1 MGGPIFQ
8 ADLADLAASHSV
20 YHCAPGDGNCRQA
33 GPEERETLPPIFA
46 RCFALVSC
54 QGLTS
59 NGSAVRID
67 GDPLGA
73 GNRRKQPGRR
83 LQGSNP
89 PSASDM
95 AIWHKARLHFGHI
108 GVYGD

>member
-1 MGGPIFQ
+1 VGGPIFQ

-33 GPEERETLPPIFA
+33 GPDERETLSPIFA

-73 GNRRKQPGRR
+73 RKPQKTAG
-83 LQGSNP
+83 
-89 PSASDM
+89 
-95 AIWHKARLHFGHI
+95 KATSG
-108 GVYGD
+108 